1 MSRVTAFYEP
11 AYAPGHSPLLAR
23 LGVGAALLDRLGLV
37 DLVAPPP
44 LPAEALS
51 GLHAPDYLD
60 AFLQGR
66 EPMASSQGIAWA
78 PAVRDATL
86 AMLAGQ
92 LAGARHALRHGIAM
106 NLARGFHHA
115 VYERG
120 SGYCALNGLALV
132 AHRFPDKRVFVIDC
146 DEHGGNGTE
155 EFAAR
160 MPNLFTASIFG
171 TRFGCYGGVR
181 SWAYKV
187 NVARRG
193 FAEYLFVLGQVR
205 ALLAEVRPDL
215 VIYQAGADCHRDDP
229 KSQAGLS
236 TAELFFRDLAV
247 FAMVRDLGIPVLFV
261 LAGGYQK
268 AEKVARLNA
277 NTVRAARRVYRE
289 LLLRQATFPA
299 EAIAHETPERAVP
312 PLRAGTR
319 PSPWARFADDGH

>member
-1 MSRVTAFYEP
+1 MSRLCAYYEP
-11 AYAPGHSPLLAR
+11 GYAPGDSPLLERLDVSAR
-23 LGVGAALLDRLGLV
+23 MLDRLGLV
-37 DLVAPPP
+37 SLVAPPP
-44 LPAEALS
+44 LAIDRLA

-66 EPMASSQGIAWA
+66 EPKASSQGIGWT

-86 AMLAGQ
+86 SMLAGQ
-92 LAGARHALRHGIAM
+92 LAGAEHALRHGIAM

-120 SGYCALNGLALV
+120 SGFCALNGLALV
-132 AHRFPDKRVFVIDC
+132 AHCRPDLRIFVVDC

-160 MPNLFTASIFG
+160 LPNLYTASIFG

-187 NVARRG
+187 NTARRG

-205 ALLAEVRPDL
+205 ALLVEARPDL
-215 VIYQAGADCHRDDP
+215 VIFQAGVDCHLDDP

-236 TAELFFRDLAV
+236 TAELFYRDLAV
-247 FAMVRDLGIPVLFV
+247 FGMVRDLAIPILFV
-261 LAGGYQK
+261 VAGGYQK
-268 AEKVARLNA
+268 AETVARLNA
-277 NTVRAARRVYRE
+277 NTVRAARYIHRGGSG
-289 LLLRQATFPA
+289 QAA
-299 EAIAHETPERAVP
+299 A
-312 PLRAGTR
+312 
-319 PSPWARFADDGH
+319 

>member
-1 MSRVTAFYEP
+1 MSRICAFYEP
-11 AYAPGHSPLLAR
+11 AYASNHSPLLER
-23 LGVGAALLDRLGLV
+23 LGISANLLERLGLV
-37 DLVAPPP
+37 NLVAPPSVSIE
-44 LPAEALS
+44 LLS
-51 GLHAPDYLD
+51 GLHAPEYLD
-60 AFLQGR
+60 AFLEGR
-66 EPMASSQGIAWA
+66 EPMASSQGIPWT

-86 AMLAGQ
+86 SMLAGQ
-92 LAGARHALRHGIAM
+92 LAGTQHALRYGIAM

-120 SGYCALNGLALV
+120 SGYCAINGLALV
-132 AHRFPDKRVFVIDC
+132 AHCFPNRRIFVIDC

-160 MPNLFTASIFG
+160 MPNLYTASIFG

-187 NVARRG
+187 STARRG

-247 FAMVRDLGIPVLFV
+247 FRMVRDLGIPILFV

-277 NTVRAARRVYRE
+277 NTVRAAKHVYRD
-289 LLLRQATFPA
+289 LLIRRDSAANSITHDRQ
-299 EAIAHETPERAVP
+299 E
-312 PLRAGTR
+312 
-319 PSPWARFADDGH
+319 PSEKAA